1 MIRRHIARPGRA
13 SLRSAAVLA
22 SAVALSG
29 CLATGPVHERFEGPY
44 VAAVEPPAPRESV
57 VDTRSFNGPVSPD
70 TLTQLSSG
78 AWSIMD
84 VPDLEAYAEGI
95 LDDLLAVWAQR
106 HPDHEIPPIHVFYS
120 SGAHFHASATKDGEI
135 FVSLGAL
142 EKMSSEDELAFVLGH
157 EAAHILLRH
166 HDRQEFFT
174 AFDEA
179 LNHATALGA
188 IALAAAHSEIG
199 PDGQGGV
206 MVGSSDDPDQRQ
218 DATKGLVAYVTMREL
233 TGTVLSPAWSRDQ
246 EEYADLLGI
255 DLMIGAGY
263 DPGRVIELFS
273 RRADDQRARLA
284 QLEAQA
290 DERSA
295 EFERALDQAFAEGG
309 IQGAMEAGIQ
319 GIMDL
324 GSGAIDQ
331 MRKDI
336 GASHPDWEARRDAA
350 RDYISSRYKALFNDR
365 PDPTV
370 GPYRA
375 ARNAPRTAAI
385 LANHRAAHDALA
397 ALNADR
403 IADAVRLGR
412 KGISGATSDAPFTRY
427 AMYLVRK
434 YQGDL
439 SSARL
444 NLDRVALDHRSPAII
459 YASLAHEY
467 LAVSQPRRALDVLN
481 RGTEQFSLRDPF
493 LPEFILA
500 HAANGSMANAEA
512 AREECRQSDD
522 SDLRRR
528 CSLMWSRVT
537 DTGQG
542 PLGLDEDF
550 GEESLKDQS
559 TGGDG
564 LPANGDA
571 PNQGGGLGSMLDGLP
586 IF

>member
-1 MIRRHIARPGRA
+1 MTDRRIARRIRA
-13 SLRSAAVLA
+13 VLQPAAVLG
-22 SAVALSG
+22 SVAALTG

-44 VAAVEPPAPRESV
+44 VATVEPPAPREASF
-57 VDTRSFNGPVSPD
+57 DTRAFNGPVSPD

-84 VPDLEAYAEGI
+84 VPALEAYAEGI
-95 LDDLLAVWAQR
+95 LDDLLAVWARR
-106 HPDHEIPPIHVFYS
+106 HPDHEIPPIQVFFS
-120 SGAHFHASATKDGEI
+120 SGSHFHASATKDGEI

-142 EKMSSEDELAFVLGH
+142 EKMTSEDELAFVLGH

-166 HDRQEFFT
+166 HDRQDFFA
-174 AFDEA
+174 AFDES
-179 LNHATALGA
+179 LNHAAALGA
-188 IALAAAHSEIG
+188 ISLAASNADIR
-199 PDGQGGV
+199 PDGQGGIAV
-206 MVGSSDDPDQRQ
+206 SSGDDEQRQ
-218 DATKGLVAYVTMREL
+218 NATKGLAAYITVREL
-233 TGTVLSPAWSRDQ
+233 SGTVLSPAWSRDQ

-263 DPGRVIELFS
+263 DPGRVVELFS

-284 QLEAQA
+284 ELDAQA

-295 EFERALDQAFAEGG
+295 EFERALNQAFTEGG
-309 IQGAMEAGIQ
+309 VQGALEAGVE
-319 GIMDL
+319 GIL
-324 GSGAIDQ
+324 EIGGEAIDQ
-331 MRKDI
+331 MREDI

-350 RDYISSRYKALFNDR
+350 RLYAFSRYRDTVVDGPGA
-365 PDPTV
+365 TV

-375 ARNAPRTAAI
+375 ALSTPRTAAI
-385 LANHRAAHDALA
+385 LANHRAAHAALA
-397 ALNADR
+397 ALNEDR
-403 IADAVRLGR
+403 IAEAARLGR
-412 KGISGATSDAPFTRY
+412 QGISGATSDAPFTRY

-439 SSARL
+439 NSARL
-444 NLDRVALDHRSPAII
+444 NLDRVRLDHRAPAII

-467 LAVSQPRRALDVLN
+467 LAVDQPRRALGVLD
-481 RGTEQFSLRDPF
+481 RGAEQFSLRDPF

-528 CSLMWSRVT
+528 CSLMWSRA
-537 DTGQG
+537 TGTG
-542 PLGLDEDF
+542 EGLFGLGSDF
-550 GEESLKDQS
+550 GEESLEDQA

-564 LPANGDA
+564 LPADGNSQD
-571 PNQGGGLGSMLDGLP
+571 QGGGLGSMLDDLP
-586 IF
+586 FF